1 MLPSCTS
8 TDMQLSVFFLTER
21 LHTEAAG
28 HILKLSGLQAGP
40 FAELAMAQK
49 PQSFLFQFF

>member
-8 TDMQLSVFFLTER
+8 TDMQLSVFFLTEH

-28 HILKLSGLQAGP
+28 HKLSGLQAGP

>member
-8 TDMQLSVFFLTER
+8 TDMQLSVFFLTEH